1 MGRAG
6 GAAPALAVTV
16 SRSPWGPGGAQVGPR
31 VKLRTTDCPRPVLT
45 LEEFSTGARQQRT
58 TRPLVVSH
66 GQLGVEGKKCLNLP
80 GAEVEGRR
88 RWGRVRTGAGGAS
101 RCRRG
106 WTLGAAPGT
115 PSSQRTGRGQGGAVC
130 CPHLPPRPPRGDPHG
145 CRGRSSVSSRVPRE
159 GGDCGPILPPPRFPL
174 LHAKTAGAHGS
185 GNNHRVCFRSAL
197 RQVCSSLLSGKR

>member
-1 MGRAG
+1 M
-6 GAAPALAVTV
+6 
-16 SRSPWGPGGAQVGPR
+16 GPR

-115 PSSQRTGRGQGGAVC
+115 PSSRRTGRGQGGAVC

-159 GGDCGPILPPPRFPL
+159 GGDCGPILPPPPPDSLSSMPRQPE
-174 LHAKTAGAHGS
+174 HTALETITACAS
-185 GNNHRVCFRSAL
+185 GLRSVKFAPVCFRENDE
-197 RQVCSSLLSGKR
+197 SLHLMKGLKEMLLNTRL

>member
-1 MGRAG
+1 M
-6 GAAPALAVTV
+6 
-16 SRSPWGPGGAQVGPR
+16 GPR

-159 GGDCGPILPPPRFPL
+159 GGDCGPILPPPPIPSPPCQDSRSTRLWKQSP
-174 LHAKTAGAHGS
+174 
-185 GNNHRVCFRSAL
+185 RVL
-197 RQVCSSLLSGKR
+197 QVCAPSSLLQFAFGKTMRVCI